1 MALNISFYL
10 LSLNTLIST
19 YFIIIYYFRIL
30 GYATTHTE
38 DSVYII
44 GGYTDGSPKRTST
57 IAKYKNDI
65 WTIAGN
71 LKQARN
77 SHGAITVKGRTI
89 IIGGY
94 PNRGST

>member
-1 MALNISFYL
+1 MSI
-10 LSLNTLIST
+10 LIST
-19 YFIIIYYFRIL
+19 YFHTIYYFRISH
-30 GYATTHTE
+30 YATTNTE
-38 DSVYII
+38 DSVYVI
-44 GGYTDGSPKRTST
+44 GGFTEGSLRRTST

-71 LKQARN
+71 LKQGRS

-94 PNRGST
+94 NGGST